1 MSTGVSRDN
10 YRTTYEDVSYDR
22 DLLITDTG
30 TLTAIAAKT
39 NYTIFVQAIVVNV
52 TTDAAQT
59 LTFQDTAAT
68 PIVIAKTR
76 SSPGLGPVDE
86 SVDFGP
92 EGKALTVSK
101 GLSIVISGA
110 GLGAAI
116 KVIAYRKLTGIAA
129 A

>member
-1 MSTGVSRDN
+1 MAQGVWNDN
-10 YRTTYEDVSYDR
+10 YRTTYQDCSYDG
-22 DLLITDTG
+22 DLLTTDST
-30 TLTAIAAKT
+30 TINAIAAKANHT
-39 NYTIFVQAIVVNV
+39 VYVRAIVVNV

-59 LTFQDTAAT
+59 LTFRDTAST

-92 EGKALTVSK
+92 EGKKLTEGK
-101 GLSIVISGA
+101 GLDIVISGA
-110 GLGAAI
+110 GLAAAI
-116 KVIAYRKLTGIAA
+116 KVIAHYKLTGVAA